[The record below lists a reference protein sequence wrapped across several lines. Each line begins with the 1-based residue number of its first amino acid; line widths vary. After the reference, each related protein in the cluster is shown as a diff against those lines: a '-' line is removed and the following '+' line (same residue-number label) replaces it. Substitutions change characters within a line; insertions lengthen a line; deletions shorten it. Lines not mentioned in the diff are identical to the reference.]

1 MQDILG
7 RPDHWS
13 ATRSIRGNGNIEVG
27 CQFAR
32 WRMTSR
38 WDNNE
43 GPVTPF
49 TIAFQHDSQANFTLY
64 VMSGDPIDSC
74 MTSIKQSLGFVEGL
88 SPCKGTLAAQI
99 HTAQSPFLILAKS
112 MQASF
117 EQAKHYVAIVKDRLM
132 GQIGKVDDYNAAR
145 HKYTDDPKD
154 LQRFWRD
161 EGRKRLEG
169 ITERLH

>member
-1 MQDILG
+1 MSQIQVVNP
-7 RPDHWS
+7 R
-13 ATRSIRGNGNIEVG
+13 TEVG

-132 GQIGKVDDYNAAR
+132 GQV
-145 HKYTDDPKD
+145 
-154 LQRFWRD
+154 
-161 EGRKRLEG
+161 RLKLGEK
-169 ITERLH
+169 LPND